1 MPLGWAAS
9 ALGQCPLTLG
19 SHWASWTSRPPGDA
33 AGLARREV
41 STIQN
46 FVQEDFYHAQRRH
59 RRATWRLSGLG
70 ALTVAVMGLPLSV
83 VISPLL
89 LALFAICN
97 DLLSL
102 AVRTPDYLTD
112 LNDRLHRNGTAMPLS
127 WQAKVLVLVVLSAP
141 GVVVMVIVGAGVRR
155 LFRKDGA
162 GAIVLSLGARPPN
175 PDDLEEAQL
184 VNIVGAVAIAAGV
197 PAPNVRVLDSDVVNA
212 AAVGRTKDD
221 AVVVIPR
228 RVLTDLGREPTEAV
242 VGHLVAS
249 IVNGDLRISMDL
261 ASLFETV
268 GVIQVML
275 SAPFD
280 RPSRQVARRL
290 LRLVLGRSAD
300 PNEAQT
306 VIGDLIAASH
316 TAPADRPPTSHW
328 AGLVRVIGFPIRV
341 AGIAFGAVNS
351 VVGSLLVRPIMG
363 HLWRRRRLL
372 ADATAVALLRDPD
385 AMLQALEYLQANA
398 GALPVG
404 PWQHLFI
411 VGGKANSEDDV
422 LSSFQPPMEQRV
434 RQLVALG
441 ASPDSATRSME
452 SRSGCVVAALW
463 ILGVV
468 FVPLG
473 LAMAITVVAITVG
486 FSLLVD
492 LLLVLPVVLL
502 VHVLTRG

>member
-1 MPLGWAAS
+1 
-9 ALGQCPLTLG
+9 
-19 SHWASWTSRPPGDA
+19 
-33 AGLARREV
+33 
-41 STIQN
+41 
-46 FVQEDFYHAQRRH
+46 
-59 RRATWRLSGLG
+59 
-70 ALTVAVMGLPLSV
+70 MGLPLSV

-372 ADATAVALLRDPD
+372 ADADRGRP
-385 AMLQALEYLQANA
+385 
-398 GALPVG
+398 
-404 PWQHLFI
+404 
-411 VGGKANSEDDV
+411 
-422 LSSFQPPMEQRV
+422 
-434 RQLVALG
+434 
-441 ASPDSATRSME
+441 AS
-452 SRSGCVVAALW
+452 
-463 ILGVV
+463 
-468 FVPLG
+468 
-473 LAMAITVVAITVG
+473 
-486 FSLLVD
+486 
-492 LLLVLPVVLL
+492 
-502 VHVLTRG
+502 